1 MPNLVIRNATVLTPF
16 KRLEGHDVRIEEGV
30 IRAVHP
36 AVGNADLEIDATG
49 MLLAPA
55 FIDLQVNGA
64 FGCDFT
70 AAAER
75 VWEAASQ
82 LPRFGVAGFLPTIIT
97 SPQGSIARAQAVL
110 QAGPPADFRGA
121 RPLGLHIEGPFL
133 NPERKGAHPGQYLRS
148 PSIGEVT
155 GLLPEQGISLVT
167 LAPELPGA
175 LEVTR
180 ELTGRG
186 VVVSAGHTMATCE
199 QAWGAFEAGISCA
212 THLFN
217 AMAPLHQFEPGLVGA
232 VLSKKDF
239 RFGLIVDGIHVH
251 PALVNLA
258 WRLTGPGQLMLVS
271 DAIEAL
277 GMPPG
282 VYRLGD
288 DRPITVAG
296 GAARLADG
304 VLAGSVLSP
313 DMALRNLIAFTGC
326 SLGEALTCLTTTPA
340 ALLGLS
346 GQMGGVAPGYRA
358 DLVLLTPDLQVI
370 MTLVGG
376 ERFEVR

>member
-1 MPNLVIRNATVLTPF
+1 
-16 KRLEGHDVRIEEGV
+16 
-30 IRAVHP
+30 
-36 AVGNADLEIDATG
+36 
-49 MLLAPA
+49 
-55 FIDLQVNGA
+55 
-64 FGCDFT
+64 
-70 AAAER
+70 
-75 VWEAASQ
+75 
-82 LPRFGVAGFLPTIIT
+82 
-97 SPQGSIARAQAVL
+97 
-110 QAGPPADFRGA
+110 
-121 RPLGLHIEGPFL
+121 
-133 NPERKGAHPGQYLRS
+133 
-148 PSIGEVT
+148 
-155 GLLPEQGISLVT
+155 
-167 LAPELPGA
+167 

-186 VVVSAGHTMATCE
+186 VVVSAGHSMATYE

-232 VLSKKDF
+232 VLSKKDI

-251 PALVNLA
+251 PALVNLV